1 MYCYDCVKRGDLNQ
15 AVAACAACGA
25 GVCADSAR
33 EGRQTIRRT
42 AGFVSADIANVD
54 ARVINCPPCANAL
67 HAHHPVEQGLTR
79 S

>member
-1 MYCYDCVKRGDLNQ
+1 
-15 AVAACAACGA
+15 
-25 GVCADSAR
+25 VCADSAR

-54 ARVINCPPCANAL
+54 ARVINCPPCADAL
-67 HAHHPVEQGLTR
+67 HAHHPVEQGLAR